1 MRKLKE
7 VLRLHSLGLKQQQIA
22 RSCLIAQSTVHR
34 YLKEAAAA
42 GVSWPLPP
50 DWDER
55 RLEEVVSGAPSPT
68 VAWHKAGMPD
78 FDAIRRQLQTH
89 RNLTLQLAWEE
100 YREDHHDGYSY
111 SRFCELYRQWAR
123 KLDVVLRQE
132 YRGGEK
138 LFIDYAGD
146 KIPIY
151 NPRTGELDFQA
162 PLFVAVLGA
171 SSYTFAEA
179 TRSQD
184 LTCWIG
190 SHIRVLDFIGGVP
203 EVAIP
208 DNTKTGVKHPCR
220 YEPELNAT
228 YRELAEHYGFAVI
241 PARPYKPRDKAKVEA
256 GVQVAQRWI
265 IAALRHRKFFQLADL
280 NEAIGE
286 LLDRLNNR
294 PFRKR
299 PDASRTILFEQLDRP
314 ALKPLPAERYVI
326 AIWKPVKPN
335 IDYHVDIEQHYYSVP
350 YQLVGQQLEARY
362 TATTVE
368 IFHRGVRVASH
379 VRSFVRYTATTL
391 PDHRP
396 KSHQAHLE
404 WTPSRLINWAATVGP
419 ATAKVVQ
426 AILESKPHPE
436 AGYRACLGILS
447 LAKTFTT
454 ARLEAASQRALL
466 LGIYSYQSLKS
477 ILKHSLDRQPMLELE
492 GDRSGPS
499 HDNVRGAEYY
509 DQPPNLLLQ

>member
-34 YLKEAAAA
+34 YLKATAAA

-55 RLEEVVSGAPSPT
+55 RLEEGVSGAPRSAA
-68 VAWHKAGMPD
+68 AWRKTGAPD

-89 RNLTLQLAWEE
+89 RNLTLQLVWEE
-100 YREDHHDGYSY
+100 YREDHPDGYSY
-111 SRFCELYRQWAR
+111 SRFCELYRNWTRQ
-123 KLDVVLRQE
+123 LDVVLRQE
-132 YRGGEK
+132 YRAGEK

-151 NPRTGELDFQA
+151 NPGTGALDFEA
-162 PLFVAVLGA
+162 SLFVAVLGA

-184 LTCWIG
+184 LTNWIG
-190 SHIRVLDFIGGVP
+190 SHMRALEFLGGVP
-203 EVAIP
+203 EIAIP

-241 PARPYKPRDKAKVEA
+241 PARPYKPRDKAKVEV
-256 GVQVAQRWI
+256 GVQIAQRWI
-265 IAALRHRKFFQLADL
+265 VAALRHRKFFQLAEL
-280 NEAIGE
+280 NEAIGA
-286 LLDRLNNR
+286 LLERLNQR

-299 PDASRTILFEQLDRP
+299 PQTSRVLLFQQLDRP
-314 ALKPLPAERYVI
+314 ALKALPAQGYVI
-326 AIWKPVKPN
+326 AEWKPVKLN
-335 IDYHVDIEQHYYSVP
+335 IDYHVEVERHYYSVP
-350 YQLVGQQLEARY
+350 YQLVGQPLDARY
-362 TATTVE
+362 TASTVE

-379 VRSFVRYTATTL
+379 ARSLVPYTATTL
-391 PDHRP
+391 HQHRP

-419 ATAKVVQ
+419 ATAQVVQ

-447 LAKTFTT
+447 LAKTFTV

-466 LGIYSYQSLKS
+466 LGVYSYPSLKS
-477 ILKHSLDRQPMLELE
+477 ILKHSLDRQPTLEVE
-492 GDRSGPS
+492 SDRSGPN
-499 HDNVRGAEYY
+499 HNNVRGAEYY
-509 DQPPNLLLQ
+509 DQPPNPFLQ

>member
-7 VLRLHSLGLKQQQIA
+7 VVRLHSLGLKQQQIA
-22 RSCLIAQSTVHR
+22 RSCLIAQSTVHK
-34 YLKEAAAA
+34 YLKAAASA

-55 RLEEVVSGAPSPT
+55 RLEEVVSGAPRPAA
-68 VAWHKAGMPD
+68 AWRKAGTPD
-78 FDAIRRQLQTH
+78 FEAIRRQLQTH
-89 RNLTLQLAWEE
+89 RNLTLQLVWEE
-100 YREDHHDGYSY
+100 YREAHRDGYSY
-111 SRFCELYRQWAR
+111 SHFCELYRHWAR
-123 KLDVVLRQE
+123 TLDLVLRQE
-132 YRGGEK
+132 YRAGEK

-151 NPRTGELDFQA
+151 DPRTGDVDFQA

-184 LTCWIG
+184 LTCWIS
-190 SHIRVLDFIGGVP
+190 SHIRALEFLGGVP

-228 YRELAEHYGFAVI
+228 YRELAEHYAFAVI
-241 PARPYKPRDKAKVEA
+241 PARPYKPRDKAKAEA

-265 IAALRHRKFFQLADL
+265 IAALRHRKFFQLGDL

-286 LLDRLNNR
+286 LLDRLNRR

-299 PDASRTILFEQLDRP
+299 PDTSRALLFEQLDRP

-326 AIWKPVKPN
+326 AEWKPVKPN
-335 IDYHVDIEQHYYSVP
+335 IDYHVEIERHYYSVP
-350 YQLVGQQLEARY
+350 YQLVGQQLDARY

-379 VRSFVRYTATTL
+379 ARSFVPYTATTL
-391 PDHRP
+391 HQHRP

-447 LAKTFTT
+447 LAKTFTP

-466 LGIYSYQSLKS
+466 LGIYSYHSLKS

-492 GDRSGPS
+492 SDRSGPN
-499 HDNVRGAEYY
+499 HDNVRGGDYY
-509 DQPPNLLLQ
+509 DQPPNLFLQ

>member
-22 RSCLIAQSTVHR
+22 RSCQIAQSTVHK
-34 YLKEAAAA
+34 YLKAAASA
-42 GVSWPLPP
+42 GVTWPLPP
-50 DWDER
+50 EWDER
-55 RLEEVVSGAPSPT
+55 RLEEVVSGAPRPVAVWHRT
-68 VAWHKAGMPD
+68 VTPD
-78 FDAIRRQLQTH
+78 FGAIRRQLQTH
-89 RNLTLQLAWEE
+89 RNLTLQLVWEE
-100 YREDHHDGYSY
+100 YREDHPDGYRY
-111 SRFCELYRQWAR
+111 SRFCELYREWAR
-123 KLDVVLRQE
+123 HLDVVLRQE
-132 YRGGEK
+132 YRAGEK

-151 NPRTGELDFQA
+151 DPKTGAVDFEA
-162 PLFVAVLGA
+162 SLFVAVLGA

-184 LTCWIG
+184 LSCWIS
-190 SHIRVLDFIGGVP
+190 SHIHALEFLDGVP

-208 DNTKTGVKHPCR
+208 DNTRTGVKHPCR

-228 YRELAEHYGFAVI
+228 YRELAEHYSFAVI
-241 PARPYKPRDKAKVEA
+241 PARPYKPRDKAKAEA
-256 GVQVAQRWI
+256 GVQLAQRWI
-265 IAALRHRKFFQLADL
+265 IAALRHRKFFQLGDL
-280 NEAIGE
+280 NQAIGE
-286 LLDRLNNR
+286 LLDRLNRR

-299 PDASRTILFEQLDRP
+299 PDTSRALLFEQVDRP
-314 ALKPLPAERYVI
+314 ALKPLPAERYVM
-326 AIWKPVKPN
+326 AEWKPVKPN
-335 IDYHVDIEQHYYSVP
+335 IDYHVEIERHYYSVP

-362 TATTVE
+362 TANTVE

-379 VRSFVRYTATTL
+379 PRSFVPYTATTL
-391 PDHRP
+391 HQHRP

-436 AGYRACLGILS
+436 AGYRACLGILG
-447 LAKTFTT
+447 LAKTFTA
-454 ARLEAASQRALL
+454 ARLEAASQRSLA

-477 ILKHSLDRQPMLELE
+477 ILKNSLDRQATLELE
-492 GDRSGPS
+492 SNRSGPT
-499 HDNVRGAEYY
+499 HENVRGGEYY
-509 DQPPNLLLQ
+509 DPPSTSLLQ